1 MKLWQPQFYKDLTR
15 KANFLRV
22 TLGTRYGLEILQQY
36 GKRVKTKVRI
46 FWGLIPKFVKVAEKN
61 W

>member
-36 GKRVKTKVRI
+36 GKRVKTKSHNI
-46 FWGLIPKFVKVAEKN
+46 LGAN
-61 W
+61 S